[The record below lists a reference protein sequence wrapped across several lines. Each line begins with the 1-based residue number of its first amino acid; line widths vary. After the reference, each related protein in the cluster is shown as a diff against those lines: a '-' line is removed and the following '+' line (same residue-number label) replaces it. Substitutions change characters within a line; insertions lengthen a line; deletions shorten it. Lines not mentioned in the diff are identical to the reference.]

1 MLNRSI
7 KRPNGLRSK
16 KFKIIYAKRKKE
28 KEAQNGD
35 PQAQEETSQEQA
47 QEEIVEVVAIL
58 LCFLLYTS
66 FYFNQ
71 EMF

>member
-1 MLNRSI
+1 MDITGVN
-7 KRPNGLRSK
+7 NLRSH
-16 KFKIIYAKRKKE
+16 YAKRKKE

-35 PQAQEETSQEQA
+35 SQAQEETSQEQA

>member
-1 MLNRSI
+1 MGVCSS
-7 KRPNGLRSK
+7 GV
-16 KFKIIYAKRKKE
+16 KFTIIYAKREKE

-35 PQAQEETSQEQA
+35 PQAEEKTSQEQT

-66 FYFNQ
+66 FYFNHQ
-71 EMF
+71 MF

>member
-1 MLNRSI
+1 MLNHSN
-7 KRPNGLRSK
+7 KRPRGQRSK
-16 KFKIIYAKRKKE
+16 KFKILYAKRKKE

-35 PQAQEETSQEQA
+35 SQAQEKTSQEQA

-66 FYFNQ
+66 FTFNN
-71 EMF
+71 